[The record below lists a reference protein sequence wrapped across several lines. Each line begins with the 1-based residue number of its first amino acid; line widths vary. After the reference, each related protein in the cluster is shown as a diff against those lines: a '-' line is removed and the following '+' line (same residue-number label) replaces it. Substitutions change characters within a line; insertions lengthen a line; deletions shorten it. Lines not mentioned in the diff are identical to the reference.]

1 MPIVCLEG
9 PSAVGKTT
17 AASALAAAGAYVVP
31 EVNELFSRP
40 AGEAPEWY
48 LERQVER
55 WTMAARAPG
64 LAILDG
70 DPFQPLWYNWSY
82 GFDGWQS
89 LDELAAFY
97 RPRILRGDINF
108 PDLYVILGA
117 PAGVLRARKEG
128 DATRRRHGFDAHLRF
143 IEPQRRYFA
152 AMQSFAP
159 ARVRFADALPV
170 AETVQLVSAAARE
183 AVREERPAELFD
195 RMVGWL
201 RGNDPSALV
210 ERGGGTE

>member
-9 PSAVGKTT
+9 PSAVGKTST
-17 AASALAAAGAYVVP
+17 ASALAAAGAYVVP
-31 EVNELFSRP
+31 EVNELFPRP
-40 AGEAPEWY
+40 ADEAPAWY

-55 WTMAARAPG
+55 WMMAARAPG
-64 LAILDG
+64 LAVLDG

-82 GFDGWQS
+82 GFDRWQS

-97 RPRILRGDINF
+97 RPRILRGDIGF

-117 PAGVLRARKEG
+117 PADVLRARMKG
-128 DATRRRHGFDAHLRF
+128 DATRQRHGFDAHLRF

-159 ARVRFADALPV
+159 ARVRFADARDV
-170 AETVQLVSAAARE
+170 AETARLVFAVVRH

-195 RMVGWL
+195 RMVEWL
-201 RGNDPSALV
+201 RGNDPV
-210 ERGGGTE
+210 

>member
-31 EVNELFSRP
+31 EVNELFPRP
-40 AGEAPEWY
+40 AGEAPDWY

-55 WTMAARAPG
+55 WTLAARAPG

-97 RPRILRGDINF
+97 RPRILRGDIGF

-117 PAGVLRARKEG
+117 PAGVLRAHKEG

-143 IEPQRRYFA
+143 VVPQRRYFA

-170 AETVQLVSAAARE
+170 AETVRLVSAAARE
-183 AVREERPAELFD
+183 VVREERPAELFD
-195 RMVGWL
+195 RMVEWL
-201 RGNDPSALV
+201 RGHDPSALV
-210 ERGGGTE
+210 ERGDGIE

>member
-9 PSAVGKTT
+9 PSAVGKTAT
-17 AASALAAAGAYVVP
+17 ASALAAAGACVVP
-31 EVNELFSRP
+31 EVNEIFPRP
-40 AGEAPEWY
+40 AAEAPDWY

-55 WTMAARAPG
+55 WTMAARAPA

-82 GFDGWQS
+82 GFDGRQS

-97 RPRILRGDINF
+97 RPRILRGDIGF
-108 PDLYVILGA
+108 PNLYVILGA
-117 PAGVLRARKEG
+117 PADALRARKEG
-128 DATRRRHGFDAHLRF
+128 DAKRRRHGFDAHLLF
-143 IEPQRRYFA
+143 IRPQRRYFA

-159 ARVRFADALPV
+159 ARVRFAGARDV
-170 AETVQLVSAAARE
+170 AETVRLVSAAARM

-195 RMVGWL
+195 HMVEWL

-210 ERGGGTE
+210 ERGDGIE

>member
-1 MPIVCLEG
+1 MG
-9 PSAVGKTT
+9 NTT
-17 AASALAAAGAYVVP
+17 AASALAATGACVVP

-40 AGEAPEWY
+40 AGEAPDWY

-82 GFDGWQS
+82 GFDGWQP

-108 PDLYVILGA
+108 PDQYVILGA

-143 IEPQRRYFA
+143 MEPQRRYFA

-159 ARVRFADALPV
+159 ARVHFADALPV
-170 AETVQLVSAAARE
+170 AETVRLVTAAARE

-195 RMVGWL
+195 RMVDWL

>member
-17 AASALAAAGAYVVP
+17 AASALAAAGACVVP

-40 AGEAPEWY
+40 AAEAPDWY

-82 GFDGWQS
+82 GFDGWQP
-89 LDELAAFY
+89 LDELAAFH

-108 PDLYVILGA
+108 PDQYVILGA
-117 PAGVLRARKEG
+117 PAGVLRAQGGGR
-128 DATRRRHGFDAHLRF
+128 DAAEARLRRAPALHRAAAPLLRGHAVVRPRPCALRRCALRGRDGAARIRRR
-143 IEPQRRYFA
+143 P
-152 AMQSFAP
+152 
-159 ARVRFADALPV
+159 
-170 AETVQLVSAAARE
+170 
-183 AVREERPAELFD
+183 
-195 RMVGWL
+195 
-201 RGNDPSALV
+201 
-210 ERGGGTE
+210 